1 MNFGHAAL
9 YHGDRKI
16 PAAQSDP
23 MKRRSFLLLA
33 LTPTAA
39 RAHSYKLGD
48 ISIGH
53 AWGLPSKDGE
63 TQIFMP
69 LFNNGTKADSLISV
83 IFEGAKSAELRTSND
98 YGVAAEA
105 GFVLNPKK
113 PMPMR
118 PTARH
123 IRLMGLTKPL
133 ISGDRIT
140 ITLKFQTAGETK
152 IEVHIQDKAGE

>member
-9 YHGDRKI
+9 YHGDAKR
-16 PAAQSDP
+16 PDAQIMM

-33 LTPTAA
+33 LLPSSAH
-39 RAHSYKLGD
+39 AHSYKLGD
-48 ISIGH
+48 IAIGH

-69 LFNNGTKADSLISV
+69 LFNSGSIADTLVSASCDL
-83 IFEGAKSAELRTSND
+83 AKSAELHVSND
-98 YGVAAEA
+98 YNVPAEA
-105 GFVLNPKK
+105 GFTLEPKK
-113 PMPMR
+113 PFPMR
-118 PTARH
+118 PTAKH

-133 ISGDRIT
+133 ISGDRIS
-140 ITLKFQTAGETK
+140 ITLKFKTAGETK